1 MEMKEMQMKQTHIG
15 QFDYLHDKFILDSGS
30 TLRATIKNQDL
41 VINIRKSDDPI
52 NMVTNASN
60 KLMDFDGNIPG
71 L

>member
-1 MEMKEMQMKQTHIG
+1 MLK
-15 QFDYLHDKFILDSGS
+15 
-30 TLRATIKNQDL
+30 ATIKNQDL
-41 VINIRKSDDPI
+41 IINIRKSDDPI